1 MKLIASTNL
10 YSIRYDPR
18 ALVPPVAKRYLGAP
32 FHPIRPKVAHMYDTR
47 DQNTLWWRVAIYPL
61 QQYRRVVRS
70 WSARR
75 TRLAFEQALEARGF
89 DREGRRVMDNAR
101 DTGKKKTSGNLTGS
115 FEILVREATIK
126 EQYPTIQ
133 KEMSLAL
140 DALLRAKR
148 QQNRASGDPNKR
160 KKRERVPNTT

>member
-89 DREGRRVMDNAR
+89 DREGRRISNNAR
-101 DTGKKKTSGNLTGS
+101 GTEKTKMGGNLTGS
-115 FEILVREATIK
+115 FEIIVREETIR

-133 KEMSLAL
+133 KEMSSAL

-148 QQNRASGDPNKR
+148 QQNRASGDSNKR
-160 KKRERVPNTT
+160 KKRERVPDTR